1 MIYLLKAHLYLDVLF
16 SACIVTAGRVIFWV
30 MNSGDIDPGEPNASV
45 GFDNQ
50 SVRTC
55 KWGDIP
61 IPVET
66 TRSGA
71 SIKFSAP

>member
-45 GFDNQ
+45 GFD
-50 SVRTC
+50 
-55 KWGDIP
+55 I
-61 IPVET
+61 
-66 TRSGA
+66 
-71 SIKFSAP
+71 